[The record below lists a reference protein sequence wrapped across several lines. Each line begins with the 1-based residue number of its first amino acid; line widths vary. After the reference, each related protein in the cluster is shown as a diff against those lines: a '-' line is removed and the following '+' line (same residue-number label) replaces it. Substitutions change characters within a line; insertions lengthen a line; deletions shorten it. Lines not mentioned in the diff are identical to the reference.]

1 MHYRSRSSWGKESV
15 SAVDLISPQL
25 GPEQLELYLG
35 WPRSALASDGRK
47 PRISHGDFVIRRT
60 RWRVN
65 GSRHGRRCAAHVAR
79 AAL

>member
-35 WPRSALASDGRK
+35 
-47 PRISHGDFVIRRT
+47 
-60 RWRVN
+60 
-65 GSRHGRRCAAHVAR
+65 
-79 AAL
+79 